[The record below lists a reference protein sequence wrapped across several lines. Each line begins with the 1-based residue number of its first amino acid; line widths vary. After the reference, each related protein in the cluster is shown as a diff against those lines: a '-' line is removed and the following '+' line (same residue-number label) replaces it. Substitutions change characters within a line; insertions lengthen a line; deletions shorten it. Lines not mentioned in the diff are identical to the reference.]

1 MKLFFLALGLAI
13 SVSLRAPAQ
22 VAVEVV
28 LEQEQFLPSESM
40 PVAVRIKNRSGQ
52 PLHLGAEANW
62 LTFDVEGADG
72 LIVLKNA
79 EVPVVGEFELNSSQV
94 ATKRVDLAPYFGMTQ
109 PGRYHVTATV
119 RVKAWGTEIASPVKN
134 FDVIT
139 GARIWSQD
147 FGMPPSDGATNRPPE
162 VRKYTLQKANYL
174 RAQLRL
180 YVEVSDAAESHVF
193 KVVNIGKTVSFSTPE
208 IQLDRLSNLHVIW
221 QSGATVGKKLET
233 QRQQGLLTQGKAR
246 GRIDREAIKGCTIA
260 EAAGALGHGVQPP
273 RSRVIEFVAHIDRG
287 ALLTETAQR
296 EVGRA
301 DVLEGRPFAD
311 AVHHPARAAPGP
323 RRPRAAAARSA
334 QSTRARRAR

>member
-119 RVKAWGTEIASPVKN
+119 RVKAWGTDITSPVKN

-147 FGMPPSDGATNRPPE
+147 FGMPPSAGATNRPPE

-180 YVEVSDAAESHVF
+180 YVEVSDATESRVF

-208 IQLDRLSNLHVIW
+208 IQLDRLSNLHLVW
-221 QSGATVGKKLET
+221 QSGA
-233 QRQQGLLTQGKAR
+233 
-246 GRIDREAIKGCTIA
+246 
-260 EAAGALGHGVQPP
+260 
-273 RSRVIEFVAHIDRG
+273 AHFTYAVVSPEG
-287 ALLTETAQR
+287 ALLRQ
-296 EVGRA
+296 EVYDYA
-301 DVLEGRPFAD
+301 SS
-311 AVHHPARAAPGP
+311 GP
-323 RRPRAAAARSA
+323 RPRLSMADDG
-334 QSTRARRAR
+334 TVTVYGGVRRVQPEPMPMVKSPNDLSGPGMP

>member
-147 FGMPPSDGATNRPPE
+147 FGMPPSAGATNRPPE

-180 YVEVSDAAESHVF
+180 YVEVSDATESRVF

-208 IQLDRLSNLHVIW
+208 IQLDRLSNLHLVW
-221 QSGATVGKKLET
+221 QSGA
-233 QRQQGLLTQGKAR
+233 
-246 GRIDREAIKGCTIA
+246 
-260 EAAGALGHGVQPP
+260 
-273 RSRVIEFVAHIDRG
+273 AHFTYAVVSPEG
-287 ALLTETAQR
+287 ALLRQ
-296 EVGRA
+296 EVYDYA
-301 DVLEGRPFAD
+301 SS
-311 AVHHPARAAPGP
+311 GP
-323 RRPRAAAARSA
+323 RPRLSMADDG
-334 QSTRARRAR
+334 TVTVYGGVRRVQPEPMPMVKSPNDLSGPGMP

>member
-40 PVAVRIKNRSGQ
+40 PVAVRITNRSGQ

-119 RVKAWGTEIASPVKN
+119 RVKAWGTDITSPVKN

-147 FGMPPSDGATNRPPE
+147 FGMPPSAGATNRPPE

-180 YVEVSDAAESHVF
+180 YVEVSDATESRVF

-208 IQLDRLSNLHVIW
+208 IQLDRLSNLHLVW
-221 QSGATVGKKLET
+221 QSGA
-233 QRQQGLLTQGKAR
+233 
-246 GRIDREAIKGCTIA
+246 
-260 EAAGALGHGVQPP
+260 
-273 RSRVIEFVAHIDRG
+273 AHFTYAVVSPEG
-287 ALLTETAQR
+287 ALLRQ
-296 EVGRA
+296 EVYDYA
-301 DVLEGRPFAD
+301 SS
-311 AVHHPARAAPGP
+311 GP
-323 RRPRAAAARSA
+323 RPRLSMADDG
-334 QSTRARRAR
+334 TVTVYGGVRRVQPEPMPMVKSPNDLSGPGMP

>member
-1 MKLFFLALGLAI
+1 M
-13 SVSLRAPAQ
+13 SLRAPAQ

-40 PVAVRIKNRSGQ
+40 PVAVRITNRSGQ

-119 RVKAWGTEIASPVKN
+119 RVKAWGTDIASPVKN

-147 FGMPPSDGATNRPPE
+147 FGMPPSAGATNRPPE

-174 RAQLRL
+174 RGQLRL
-180 YVEVSDAAESHVF
+180 YVEVSDATESHVF

-208 IQLDRLSNLHVIW
+208 IQLDRLSNLHVMW
-221 QSGATVGKKLET
+221 QSGA
-233 QRQQGLLTQGKAR
+233 
-246 GRIDREAIKGCTIA
+246 
-260 EAAGALGHGVQPP
+260 
-273 RSRVIEFVAHIDRG
+273 AHFTYAVVSPEG
-287 ALLTETAQR
+287 ALLRQ
-296 EVGRA
+296 EVYDYA
-301 DVLEGRPFAD
+301 SS
-311 AVHHPARAAPGP
+311 GP
-323 RRPRAAAARSA
+323 RPRLSMADDG
-334 QSTRARRAR
+334 TVTVYGGVRRVQPEPMPMVKSPNDLSGPGMP

>member
-147 FGMPPSDGATNRPPE
+147 FGMPPSAGATNRPPE

-180 YVEVSDAAESHVF
+180 YVEVSDATESRVF

-208 IQLDRLSNLHVIW
+208 IQLDRLSNLHVMW
-221 QSGATVGKKLET
+221 QSGA
-233 QRQQGLLTQGKAR
+233 
-246 GRIDREAIKGCTIA
+246 
-260 EAAGALGHGVQPP
+260 
-273 RSRVIEFVAHIDRG
+273 AHFTYAVVSPEG
-287 ALLTETAQR
+287 ALLRQ
-296 EVGRA
+296 EVYDYA
-301 DVLEGRPFAD
+301 SS
-311 AVHHPARAAPGP
+311 GP
-323 RRPRAAAARSA
+323 RPRLSMADDG
-334 QSTRARRAR
+334 TVTVYGGVRRVQPEPMPMVKSPNDLSGPGMP

>member
-119 RVKAWGTEIASPVKN
+119 RVKAWGTDIASPVKN

-147 FGMPPSDGATNRPPE
+147 FGMPPSAGATNRPPE

-180 YVEVSDAAESHVF
+180 YVEVSDATESRVF

-208 IQLDRLSNLHVIW
+208 IQLDRLSNLHLVW
-221 QSGATVGKKLET
+221 QSGA
-233 QRQQGLLTQGKAR
+233 
-246 GRIDREAIKGCTIA
+246 
-260 EAAGALGHGVQPP
+260 
-273 RSRVIEFVAHIDRG
+273 AHFTYAVVSPEG
-287 ALLTETAQR
+287 ALLRQ
-296 EVGRA
+296 EVYDYA
-301 DVLEGRPFAD
+301 SS
-311 AVHHPARAAPGP
+311 GP
-323 RRPRAAAARSA
+323 RPRLSMADDG
-334 QSTRARRAR
+334 TVTVYGGVRRVQPEPMPMVKSPNDLSGPGMP

>member
-208 IQLDRLSNLHVIW
+208 IQLDRLSNLHVMW
-221 QSGATVGKKLET
+221 QSGA
-233 QRQQGLLTQGKAR
+233 
-246 GRIDREAIKGCTIA
+246 
-260 EAAGALGHGVQPP
+260 
-273 RSRVIEFVAHIDRG
+273 AHFTYAVVSPEG
-287 ALLTETAQR
+287 ALLRQ
-296 EVGRA
+296 EVYDYA
-301 DVLEGRPFAD
+301 SS
-311 AVHHPARAAPGP
+311 GP
-323 RRPRAAAARSA
+323 RPRLSMADDG
-334 QSTRARRAR
+334 TVTVYGGVRRVQPEPMPMVKSPNDLSGPGMP

>member
-147 FGMPPSDGATNRPPE
+147 FGMPPSAGATNRPPE

-174 RAQLRL
+174 RGQLRV
-180 YVEVSDAAESHVF
+180 YVEVSDATESHVF

-208 IQLDRLSNLHVIW
+208 IQLDRLSNLHVMW
-221 QSGATVGKKLET
+221 QSGA
-233 QRQQGLLTQGKAR
+233 
-246 GRIDREAIKGCTIA
+246 
-260 EAAGALGHGVQPP
+260 
-273 RSRVIEFVAHIDRG
+273 AHFTYAVVSPEG
-287 ALLTETAQR
+287 ALLRQ
-296 EVGRA
+296 EVYDYA
-301 DVLEGRPFAD
+301 SS
-311 AVHHPARAAPGP
+311 GP
-323 RRPRAAAARSA
+323 RPRLSMADDG
-334 QSTRARRAR
+334 TVTVYGGVRRVQPEPMPMVKSPNDLSGPGMP

>member
-119 RVKAWGTEIASPVKN
+119 RVKAWGTDITSPVKN

-147 FGMPPSDGATNRPPE
+147 FGMPPSAGATNRPPE

-180 YVEVSDAAESHVF
+180 YVEVSDATESRVF
-193 KVVNIGKTVSFSTPE
+193 RVVNIGKTVSFSTPE
-208 IQLDRLSNLHVIW
+208 IQLDRLSNLHLVW
-221 QSGATVGKKLET
+221 QSGA
-233 QRQQGLLTQGKAR
+233 
-246 GRIDREAIKGCTIA
+246 
-260 EAAGALGHGVQPP
+260 
-273 RSRVIEFVAHIDRG
+273 AHFTYAVVSPEG
-287 ALLTETAQR
+287 ALLRQ
-296 EVGRA
+296 EVYDYA
-301 DVLEGRPFAD
+301 SS
-311 AVHHPARAAPGP
+311 GP
-323 RRPRAAAARSA
+323 RPRLSMADDG
-334 QSTRARRAR
+334 TVTVYGGVRRVQPEPMPMVKSPNDLSGPGMP

>member
-1 MKLFFLALGLAI
+1 MKLFFLALGLAV

-119 RVKAWGTEIASPVKN
+119 RVKAWGTDIASPVKN

-147 FGMPPSDGATNRPPE
+147 FGMPPSAGATNRPPE

-174 RAQLRL
+174 RGQLRL
-180 YVEVSDAAESHVF
+180 YVEVSDATESHVF

-208 IQLDRLSNLHVIW
+208 IQLDRLSNLHVMW
-221 QSGATVGKKLET
+221 QSGA
-233 QRQQGLLTQGKAR
+233 
-246 GRIDREAIKGCTIA
+246 
-260 EAAGALGHGVQPP
+260 
-273 RSRVIEFVAHIDRG
+273 AHFTYAVVSPEG
-287 ALLTETAQR
+287 ALLRQ
-296 EVGRA
+296 EVYDYA
-301 DVLEGRPFAD
+301 SS
-311 AVHHPARAAPGP
+311 GP
-323 RRPRAAAARSA
+323 RPRLSMADDG
-334 QSTRARRAR
+334 TVTVYGGVRRVQPEPMPMVKSPNDLSGPGMP

>member
-119 RVKAWGTEIASPVKN
+119 RVKAWGTDIASPVKN

-147 FGMPPSDGATNRPPE
+147 FGMPPSAGATNRPPE

-174 RAQLRL
+174 RGQLRL
-180 YVEVSDAAESHVF
+180 YGEVSDATESHVF

-208 IQLDRLSNLHVIW
+208 IQLDRLSNLHVMW
-221 QSGATVGKKLET
+221 QSGA
-233 QRQQGLLTQGKAR
+233 
-246 GRIDREAIKGCTIA
+246 
-260 EAAGALGHGVQPP
+260 
-273 RSRVIEFVAHIDRG
+273 AHFTYAVVSPEG
-287 ALLTETAQR
+287 ALLRQ
-296 EVGRA
+296 EVYDYA
-301 DVLEGRPFAD
+301 SS
-311 AVHHPARAAPGP
+311 GP
-323 RRPRAAAARSA
+323 RPRLSMADDG
-334 QSTRARRAR
+334 TVTVYGGVRRVQPEPMPMVKSPNDLSGPGMP